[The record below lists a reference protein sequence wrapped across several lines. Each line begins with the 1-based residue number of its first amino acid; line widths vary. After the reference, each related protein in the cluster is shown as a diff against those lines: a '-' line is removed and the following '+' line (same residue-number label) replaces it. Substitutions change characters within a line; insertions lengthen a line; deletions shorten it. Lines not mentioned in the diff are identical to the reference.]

1 MSDSHSIITLLDQQK
16 QHLDALFLLLRQ
28 ELAALANRDIEALEN
43 ITVEK
48 TQLLTLIQHT
58 DKTLADISDLQTY
71 TQQDWFTEKVSVLE
85 ELLAQCKRQNDVNE
99 QTLEQS
105 QLTLERLKTTLL
117 SARGKAGLTYTNKGK
132 PSIENKGKGIKA

>member
-16 QHLDALFLLLRQ
+16 QHLDALFFLLRQ

-132 PSIENKGKGIKA
+132 PAIENKGKGIKA

>member
-16 QHLDALFLLLRQ
+16 QHLDALFFLLRQ